1 MEIKCSQEDAKLLLH
16 IIVNHDERD
25 ENGNLCR
32 GPDTIGTAR
41 VACVMLGIAA
51 ELDPAICEMVFTT
64 LAEHATKM
72 EPQLLDE
79 LIDRLTKANIKNIN
93 SKLNALADKLDI
105 KEHADILTIIWSY
118 KIRVASLEDSTAVI
132 EFLQTEGLDKNLLTA
147 VCAYTF
153 ELIKNIDSAE
163 EKAEFS
169 KLIWDTVK
177 GDEDRLGNQSIMRM
191 LAFSCTPEALEYY
204 KGKMSDTKNWK
215 KYAFFFGSWQNDDIA
230 AYLCELRSQ
239 CAPND
244 EKYVKIIDITLMRVF
259 TQDRERSVEEA
270 MQFLATVY
278 DDFFADT
285 TALQELIEKDET
297 RTPEEEK
304 EYQRLEKVVKRQ
316 TQVVESL
323 GNYCKAYYDWVDA
336 VLNKIEEG
344 CNNADSYLHKVLSK
358 TVKEARKRI
367 QENEAKTNPPRK

>member
-1 MEIKCSQEDAKLLLH
+1 
-16 IIVNHDERD
+16 
-25 ENGNLCR
+25 
-32 GPDTIGTAR
+32 
-41 VACVMLGIAA
+41 
-51 ELDPAICEMVFTT
+51 
-64 LAEHATKM
+64 
-72 EPQLLDE
+72 
-79 LIDRLTKANIKNIN
+79 
-93 SKLNALADKLDI
+93 
-105 KEHADILTIIWSY
+105 
-118 KIRVASLEDSTAVI
+118 
-132 EFLQTEGLDKNLLTA
+132 

-163 EKAEFS
+163 EKAKFS

-244 EKYVKIIDITLMRVF
+244 EKYVKIIDITLIRVF

-304 EYQRLEKVVKRQ
+304 EYQRLEQVVKRQ

-344 CNNADSYLHKVLSK
+344 CNNADSYLHKKLSN
-358 TVKEARKRI
+358 TVKKARKRI
-367 QENEAKTNPPRK
+367 QENELKNAASTAKHAKRMELED